1 MHACQPRTFPLARQ
15 WILSVGKRPPKLWD
29 TESWQDVLT
38 LSGPTANSVYSG
50 LAMSGDGNVIGYKSN
65 RGFLQ
70 VWQAPTWQEIE
81 AAEKA
86 PIGPDTAQ

>member
-1 MHACQPRTFPLARQ
+1 
-15 WILSVGKRPPKLWD
+15 
-29 TESWQDVLT
+29 
-38 LSGPTANSVYSG
+38 
-50 LAMSGDGNVIGYKSN
+50 MSGDGNVIGYKSN